1 MYSYVRT
8 AYVSV
13 YTICYVRLASTEL
26 SFLPRPLAGIR
37 RSRGRRIA
45 AARPIRRRR
54 PRPPTPAVRSGS
66 DGRRPVKPGPPRPP
80 LPVRRVN
87 VARVQCSAGGG
98 GDQLARRGGG
108 SSAASSLRRASSLLT
123 ASGFRIQVERF
134 GAGIQM
140 VRLKFVSFETS
151 CFFFCPHHTGTH
163 HSSLTLSLPPWRIDL
178 LARSRRATAGF
189 TVWI

>member
-26 SFLPRPLAGIR
+26 SFPARRDPPLAR
-37 RSRGRRIA
+37 TTRRIA

-87 VARVQCSAGGG
+87 VARVQCSAGG
-98 GDQLARRGGG
+98 DQLARRGGG
-108 SSAASSLRRASSLLT
+108 GDPLRPPRCGGRLHCSPLQGSEFKWNVFWSWNSNGSSEICV
-123 ASGFRIQVERF
+123 F
-134 GAGIQM
+134 
-140 VRLKFVSFETS
+140 
-151 CFFFCPHHTGTH
+151 
-163 HSSLTLSLPPWRIDL
+163 
-178 LARSRRATAGF
+178 
-189 TVWI
+189 